1 MSKMLCILCI
11 LFNLWAAP
19 IICWYFRELERV
31 ARSMQPVC
39 RQRRSKLQKSLKY
52 LSSYIIND
60 NLYSYLSC
68 ISYII
73 NDKLSYSKSRNY
85 ATPPDEN
92 DNHSYIFV
100 FPDLCLHKQTNLS
113 AQLFILAQHVSTIRP
128 WSRAAFYWT
137 EFTFTSHEVKV
148 NFVSKLDINQKSE
161 SKDPHWQ
168 SISSELFEKTQ
179 PLRGLFSHF

>member
-1 MSKMLCILCI
+1 MVALISTQGQVMLATYNHTYIYSQKKMSKILCILCI

-19 IICWYFRELERV
+19 IICWYFRELKRV

-92 DNHSYIFV
+92 EDEVLHNQWLFV
-100 FPDLCLHKQTNLS
+100 LQKRFWCFLKSGNCAVFCRFTTNYYSSFKLH
-113 AQLFILAQHVSTIRP
+113 I
-128 WSRAAFYWT
+128 
-137 EFTFTSHEVKV
+137 
-148 NFVSKLDINQKSE
+148 
-161 SKDPHWQ
+161 
-168 SISSELFEKTQ
+168 
-179 PLRGLFSHF
+179 